1 MNAPPWPHR
10 SGFRATRN
18 GLHQH
23 SDEEGEI
30 LTRAHPAFKVGEI
43 ARDGK
48 SKMHLKYI
56 FSSIKL
62 WPMRNI
68 TAETTIGEIVRA
80 QPATS
85 RLFENL
91 KIDYCCGG
99 KKSLAE
105 ACQGKGLDAATVIA
119 MLSALEP
126 PANGAPA
133 DANAMTLSE
142 LCDHIQEA
150 HHGYL
155 REELPRLD
163 FMTRKVAAVHGEH
176 EPRLLELR
184 QAFVAFNEEMTTHTD
199 EEDASV
205 FPALRTLDPAKADA
219 ARSTPALGATLEKLE
234 QEHDSAGA
242 KLEQFRSLTDN
253 FTPPEWAC
261 NTFRALY
268 DGLAQLEKN
277 MHQHVHKEN
286 NVLFPKARA
295 VVGASPR

>member
-1 MNAPPWPHR
+1 
-10 SGFRATRN
+10 
-18 GLHQH
+18 
-23 SDEEGEI
+23 
-30 LTRAHPAFKVGEI
+30 
-43 ARDGK
+43 
-48 SKMHLKYI
+48 
-56 FSSIKL
+56 
-62 WPMRNI
+62 MRNV

-99 KKSLAE
+99 RKSLSE
-105 ACQGKGLDAATVIA
+105 ACQGKGLDTATVIA

-133 DANAMTLSE
+133 DANAMSLSE

-150 HHGYL
+150 HHAYL

-184 QAFVAFNEEMTTHTD
+184 QAFVSFNEEMTTHTD
-199 EEDASV
+199 EEDTSV
-205 FPALRTLDPAKADA
+205 FPTLRKLDATNTDSGTATPALRTM
-219 ARSTPALGATLEKLE
+219 LEKLE

-268 DGLAQLEKN
+268 DGLAHLEQN

-295 VVGASPR
+295 VVGDSPR